1 MMPKEWVRRSVPM
14 VRQNLCRKENL
25 RADDIVYCVNGWAR
39 DAVFCQKRAFE
50 ESSMAAQ
57 TAALSLTLSEPDLGR
72 FLTEIRRFPVLE
84 RQEEYVLTNRWREHG
99 DRDAAHRLV
108 TSHLRLVAKI
118 AMEYRGYGLPIAQVI
133 SQGNG
138 RLIQAVP

>member
-1 MMPKEWVRRSVPM
+1 MPKVWVRRSVPM
-14 VRQNLCRKENL
+14 VRQNLCRKRILEPTIL
-25 RADDIVYCVNGWAR
+25 STVSIDGLATRSFAR
-39 DAVFCQKRAFE
+39 NEDSR
-50 ESSMAAQ
+50 SSMTAQ